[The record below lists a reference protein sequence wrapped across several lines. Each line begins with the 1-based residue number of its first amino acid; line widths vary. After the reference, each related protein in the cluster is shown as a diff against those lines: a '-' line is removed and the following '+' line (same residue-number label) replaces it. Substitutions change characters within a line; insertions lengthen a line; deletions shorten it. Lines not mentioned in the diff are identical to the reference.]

1 MASIEI
7 NPEYG
12 FSLIETELMK
22 LTSKIDTMRGNNQM
36 TEEAAIELLSELKNI
51 ANICRN
57 YRPSEEEK
65 INDVNNRTISF

>member
-1 MASIEI
+1 MASIEY

-22 LTSKIDTMRGNNQM
+22 LTSKIGNMQVNNQI
-36 TEEAAIELLSELKNI
+36 TEEAAIELLSELKNM
-51 ANICRN
+51 ANICKN

-65 INDVNNRTISF
+65 INDVNNSTISF

>member
-36 TEEAAIELLSELKNI
+36 TKEAAIELLSELKNI